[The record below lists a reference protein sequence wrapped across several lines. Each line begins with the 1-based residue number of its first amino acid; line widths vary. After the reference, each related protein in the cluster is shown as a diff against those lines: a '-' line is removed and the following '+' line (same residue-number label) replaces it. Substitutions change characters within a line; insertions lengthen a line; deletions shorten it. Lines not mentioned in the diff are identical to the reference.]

1 MLSDWPGEIKGTL
14 RDYKKLQTTA
24 CQRAMATLRE
34 NVGVTFSENW
44 GYPCTLWAYDPCLS
58 AAGVESLGAKAVP
71 LNRLLAEADF
81 VSLHAP
87 LTKETRNLI
96 DMAALRRMKATAY
109 LINTA
114 RGELVD
120 EEALYEGLTQN
131 LIAGAALDVFTKE
144 PPIGNPL
151 LKLPNV
157 VATPHMG
164 AHSLEAITNVS
175 IFAARSIVQ
184 AFQTGEPLH
193 RVI

>member
-1 MLSDWPGEIKGTL
+1 M
-14 RDYKKLQTTA
+14 
-24 CQRAMATLRE
+24 
-34 NVGVTFSENW
+34 
-44 GYPCTLWAYDPCLS
+44 
-58 AAGVESLGAKAVP
+58 ESSGAKAFP

-114 RGELVD
+114 RDELVD

-157 VATPHMG
+157 VATPDMG

-193 RVI
+193 RVILSVCPLGRVHGTVTMCKGGSRLFMKTNHKPPRIFPFHEKGDRDD